1 MKGGG
6 ARARLDGLESHC
18 KWGNRIAPTQWTK
31 IEALLA
37 GLTVASREPD
47 RSHPAMHPAFRC
59 MPRGLRGSV
68 PVATERDRT
77 RSQIARQGPCAGQTR
92 AHAQAR
98 HRPMHRPDTGR
109 TQARHRPDTG
119 QTQAR
124 HRPDTGP
131 CTGPCTGQAQA
142 PTQAASP
149 VLLPVLNRP
158 PHRPKTGLWPPSGL
172 TYLRGGKTNWV
183 ARS

>member
-59 MPRGLRGSV
+59 MPRGLRGSA

-98 HRPMHRPDTGR
+98 PVHDASDRS
-109 TQARHRPDTG
+109 
-119 QTQAR
+119 
-124 HRPDTGP
+124 GP
-131 CTGPCTGQAQA
+131 FDA
-142 PTQAASP
+142 
-149 VLLPVLNRP
+149 VLLGEQPVRSVIG
-158 PHRPKTGLWPPSGL
+158 TGIL
-172 TYLRGGKTNWV
+172 
-183 ARS
+183 

>member
-59 MPRGLRGSV
+59 MPRGLRGSG
-68 PVATERDRT
+68 E
-77 RSQIARQGPCAGQTR
+77 
-92 AHAQAR
+92 
-98 HRPMHRPDTGR
+98 M
-109 TQARHRPDTG
+109 
-119 QTQAR
+119 
-124 HRPDTGP
+124 
-131 CTGPCTGQAQA
+131 
-142 PTQAASP
+142 
-149 VLLPVLNRP
+149 
-158 PHRPKTGLWPPSGL
+158 
-172 TYLRGGKTNWV
+172 LRGPAV
-183 ARS
+183 SDVSPCSMCESMSEMC

>member
-59 MPRGLRGSV
+59 MLPRGLRGSA
-68 PVATERDRT
+68 PVAADR
-77 RSQIARQGPCAGQTR
+77 
-92 AHAQAR
+92 
-98 HRPMHRPDTGR
+98 
-109 TQARHRPDTG
+109 
-119 QTQAR
+119 
-124 HRPDTGP
+124 
-131 CTGPCTGQAQA
+131 
-142 PTQAASP
+142 
-149 VLLPVLNRP
+149 
-158 PHRPKTGLWPPSGL
+158 PHP
-172 TYLRGGKTNWV
+172 
-183 ARS
+183 